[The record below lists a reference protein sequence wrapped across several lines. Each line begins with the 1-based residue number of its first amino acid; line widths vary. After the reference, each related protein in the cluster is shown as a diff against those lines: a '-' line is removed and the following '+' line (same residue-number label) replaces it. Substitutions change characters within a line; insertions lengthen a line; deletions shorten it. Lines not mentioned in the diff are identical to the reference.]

1 MSVLLRPQRG
11 DRDRVALLPH
21 LSAVAAAEAVIETTA
36 LDVRLRW
43 PNDLYTNGLKL
54 GGILCEGS
62 FRGAE
67 AETFVVGIG
76 INVNQRV
83 EDFPADVRRRATV
96 LSEHALGT
104 LEGRDVAA
112 RVVTRLE
119 TWWRLGEPPQILAKF
134 KELAEG
140 ATGRAIQVQPRGT
153 ESEPFEAVTRGIADD
168 GGLIVA
174 LDDGQVRILYSED
187 VTQLRDGDD
196 RSR

>member
-1 MSVLLRPQRG
+1 MLLRPQRR

-67 AETFVVGIG
+67 AEAFIVGIG
-76 INVNQRV
+76 INVNQRA
-83 EDFPADVRRRATV
+83 EDFPADVARRATV

-104 LEGRDVAA
+104 LDGRDVAA
-112 RVVTRLE
+112 RVVTGLE
-119 TWWRLGEPPQILAKF
+119 RWWRLGEPTQILARF
-134 KELAEG
+134 TELAEG
-140 ATGRAIQVQPRGT
+140 ANGHAIHVQPRGT
-153 ESEPFEAVTRGIADD
+153 ASEPFEAVTRGIADD
-168 GGLIVA
+168 GGLIVE
-174 LDDGQVRILYSED
+174 LDDGEERILYSED
-187 VTQLRDGDD
+187 VFQLRDGDD